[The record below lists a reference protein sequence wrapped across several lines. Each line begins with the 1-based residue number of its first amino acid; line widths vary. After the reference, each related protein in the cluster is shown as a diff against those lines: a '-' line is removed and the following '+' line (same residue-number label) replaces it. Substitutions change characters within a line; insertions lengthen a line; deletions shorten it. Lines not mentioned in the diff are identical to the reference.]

1 MVSRQRGRWVH
12 EALGLFSPENGLD
25 HATASEVLRHQ
36 LEAPA
41 WREGL
46 REELSALLR
55 DAETDWM
62 SVVDNDEFRVGEFD
76 GTGDARAFVE
86 RLLGPF
92 V

>member
-1 MVSRQRGRWVH
+1 MVRRQRGRLVH

-25 HATASEVLRHQ
+25 HATASELLRHQ

-46 REELSALLR
+46 REDLSALLR
-55 DAETDWM
+55 DADTDWM
-62 SVVDNDEFRVGEFD
+62 CVVDNDDFRMGEFD
-76 GTGDARAFVE
+76 GPDDARAFVE